1 MTVSVEE
8 IRDLLLPGLQ
18 QVVCSY
24 STWAPQWEALFA
36 EAEASMAEEMSA
48 LTMPPVSL
56 PVAVAMGAAAVVI
69 KNPTVTRRFLG
80 WFNTAILE

>member
-8 IRDLLLPGLQ
+8 IRDLLLPGLR
-18 QVVCSY
+18 QVVFSY
-24 STWAPQWEALFA
+24 SSLATHWETLFA

-48 LTMPPVSL
+48 LSAPPVSL

-69 KNPTVTRRFLG
+69 KNPTVTWRFLG